1 MSRKWMWVLAAFIA
15 TILLAYT
22 IYRSE
27 KAEDDRICNWIE
39 TKVQQNEPFSREDID
54 MLYRRYNCID
64 DKYSMPYRS
73 ERFNSLYEKHI
84 KPL

>member
-27 KAEDDRICNWIE
+27 KAEDDRICR
-39 TKVQQNEPFSREDID
+39 VARRALFLFVRRA
-54 MLYRRYNCID
+54 LY
-64 DKYSMPYRS
+64 
-73 ERFNSLYEKHI
+73 L
-84 KPL
+84 L